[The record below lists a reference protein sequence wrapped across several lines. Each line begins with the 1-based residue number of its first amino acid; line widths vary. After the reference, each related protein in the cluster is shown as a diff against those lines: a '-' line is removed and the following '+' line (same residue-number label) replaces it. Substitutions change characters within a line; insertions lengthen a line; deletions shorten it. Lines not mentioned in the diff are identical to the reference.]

1 MIRRKFISIGVVLLL
16 FMGIFCGCSRYS
28 VSESENVLENDSEKQ
43 NEPSKKNVEKDGR
56 DDDKKDSFT
65 KAEEDSQEAYGM
77 THGAKKPNRNKDG
90 EIKPF
95 IYQGGEVSLEYTFNA
110 EGKDKTIGFLLFVN
124 GKPQP
129 YRVDENTKEE
139 YCHIFPITDNKD
151 EDFVIH
157 FTPKEG
163 KKGETLQ
170 VIIDGIYHAG
180 YLPDMK
186 TTSGWGFYHSHLTE
200 EYQLKMKADASGKAA
215 AVSKN
220 IMKNLK
226 VEKQKVSR
234 KLLKEELPE
243 QGYPEV
249 TTEMLEQGDYHSIT
263 YDGQPQFDY
272 LNVKGKK
279 KVHVVYKICGRSG
292 LAYRTTFFIN
302 HQPISDTADVK
313 FPKGGMA
320 VIEADIDV
328 EALKENSA
336 FYAITVP
343 EFTGGYSGSDI
354 LLDVLKSNSILLYQK
369 EGN

>member
-1 MIRRKFISIGVVLLL
+1 MIRRKFLLVGVMMLLIMEL
-16 FMGIFCGCSRYS
+16 FCGCSRYS
-28 VSESENVLENDSEKQ
+28 VPESENVLEDDSKKQ
-43 NEPSKKNVEKDGR
+43 KESSKKNGQDDGQEDEER
-56 DDDKKDSFT
+56 DSFT
-65 KAEEDSQEAYGM
+65 KAEEDSQMSYSM
-77 THGAKKPNRNKDG
+77 SHGAKKPDRNKDG

-110 EGKDKTIGFLLFVN
+110 EGKGKTIGFLLFVN

-129 YRVDENTKEE
+129 YRIDENTEEE
-139 YCHIFPITDNKD
+139 YCHIFPITDNKS

-186 TTSGWGFYHSHLTE
+186 NTSGWGFYHSHMPM
-200 EYQLKMKADASGKAA
+200 EYQLKMKADASGDAA
-215 AVSKN
+215 TATQN
-220 IMKNLK
+220 IMKDLK

-234 KLLKEELPE
+234 KFLKEELME
-243 QGYPEV
+243 QGYSEV
-249 TTEMLEQGDYHSIT
+249 TTKMLEQGDYHSIT
-263 YDGQPQFDY
+263 FDGHPEFDY

-292 LAYRTTFFIN
+292 IAYYTTFFIN
-302 HQPISDTADVK
+302 HQPVSDTVAVK
-313 FPKGGMA
+313 FSKGGMS
-320 VIEADIDV
+320 VIEADIDI

-343 EFTGGYSGSDI
+343 GYTGRYSESDI
-354 LLDVLKSNSILLYQK
+354 TIDVLKSNSILLYQK
-369 EGN
+369 EEN

>member
-1 MIRRKFISIGVVLLL
+1 MMKRKCLSVGVMLLF

-28 VSESENVLENDSEKQ
+28 VPESENALESDSEKQ
-43 NEPSKKNVEKDGR
+43 NEPSKKNRGEDGQE
-56 DDDKKDSFT
+56 DEEKDSFT
-65 KAEEDSQEAYGM
+65 KAEEDSQMAYSM
-77 THGAKKPNRNKDG
+77 SHGAQKPNRNKDG
-90 EIKPF
+90 EIQPF
-95 IYQGGEVSLEYTFNA
+95 IYRGGEFSMEYTFNA
-110 EGKDKTIGFLLFVN
+110 EGKGKTIGFLLFVN

-129 YRVDENTKEE
+129 YRINENTKEE

-151 EDFVIH
+151 EDFVLH

-170 VIIDGIYHAG
+170 VVIDGIYHAG
-180 YLPDMK
+180 YMPDMK
-186 TTSGWGFYHSHLTE
+186 DTSGWGFYHSHITE
-200 EYQLKMKADASGKAA
+200 EYLLKMKADASGG
-215 AVSKN
+215 AVAVPEKK
-220 IMKNLK
+220 MKGLK
-226 VEKQKVSR
+226 IEKQKVSR
-234 KLLKEELPE
+234 QFLKEELPE

-302 HQPISDTADVK
+302 HQPVSDTVDVK
-313 FPKGGMA
+313 FSKGGMA
-320 VIEADIDV
+320 VIEADIDI

-343 EFTGGYSGSDI
+343 EFAERYSEGDI
-354 LLDVLKSNSILLYQK
+354 SLDVLKSNSILLYQK